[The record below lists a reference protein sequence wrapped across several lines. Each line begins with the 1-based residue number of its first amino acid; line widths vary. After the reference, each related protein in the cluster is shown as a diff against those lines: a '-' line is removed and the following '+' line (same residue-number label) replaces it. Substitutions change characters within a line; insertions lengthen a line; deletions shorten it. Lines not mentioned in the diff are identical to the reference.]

1 MVRRSDDVERRVG
14 QSMSLW
20 PDGRR
25 RSPGHD
31 GRKTP
36 RGRRSELGQ
45 RLLSLNSDRSELKSE
60 SRLWSLRENE
70 ILDKKTSESTVSPFR
85 GWESAQT
92 FIR

>member
-1 MVRRSDDVERRVG
+1 MVRRSDDVERRMD
-14 QSMSLW
+14 QSTSLW

-60 SRLWSLRENE
+60 SRLWSLRE
-70 ILDKKTSESTVSPFR
+70 KQKYGTSGTCDFGGFRRESNYY
-85 GWESAQT
+85 
-92 FIR
+92 